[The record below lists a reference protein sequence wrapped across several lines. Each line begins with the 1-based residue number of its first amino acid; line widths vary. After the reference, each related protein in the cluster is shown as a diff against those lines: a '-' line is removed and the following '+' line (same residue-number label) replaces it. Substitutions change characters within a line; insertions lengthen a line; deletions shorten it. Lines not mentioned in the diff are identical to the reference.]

1 MISQLTK
8 PSIGRI
14 VHYSLSDQDADEI
27 NRRRVAKP
35 HEPGWP
41 AGAQAHSGSY
51 AIGGQLAPL
60 IVTAVWTDV
69 CINGQ
74 VMLDGN
80 DSLWVASRLASG
92 VEGGPAAPSPGFWHW
107 PERVE

>member
-1 MISQLTK
+1 MK

-14 VHYSLSDQDADEI
+14 VHYSLSDQDAAEI

-41 AGAQAHSGSY
+41 AGAQAHSGNQVH
-51 AIGGQLAPL
+51 GGQLVPL

-74 VMLDGN
+74 AILDGN
-80 DSLWVASRLASG
+80 DSLWVTSRVLG
-92 VEGGPAAPSPGFWHW
+92 TDVGTWRW